1 MSSGTT
7 LRVRRRREAKGQLAQ
22 LYDHPQNVLTIHYS
36 CESFYDRPDGSSPRI
51 TSIAVRNLSSGLT
64 SSFSIHQVAERDKKL
79 NPEEIY
85 TNYDVYERQMLDE
98 FYDFVDRHKH
108 CSWLHWNMR
117 DINYGFAALAHRSQ
131 VLGGKSVDIPDTNL
145 VDLAR
150 LLVGIYGVGY
160 IGHPRLERLVEKNK
174 ITSLN
179 FLSGKDEA
187 QAFDQKAYV
196 KLHQSTLRKVDILA
210 NIAERT
216 VDGTLKTNARRKDIY
231 GSNIAY
237 AMELIKEHW
246 IFVLIAFIGSVASIV
261 GLALYL
267 LYFKR
272 SSGG

>member
-1 MSSGTT
+1 
-7 LRVRRRREAKGQLAQ
+7 
-22 LYDHPQNVLTIHYS
+22 
-36 CESFYDRPDGSSPRI
+36 
-51 TSIAVRNLSSGLT
+51 
-64 SSFSIHQVAERDKKL
+64 VAERDKKL